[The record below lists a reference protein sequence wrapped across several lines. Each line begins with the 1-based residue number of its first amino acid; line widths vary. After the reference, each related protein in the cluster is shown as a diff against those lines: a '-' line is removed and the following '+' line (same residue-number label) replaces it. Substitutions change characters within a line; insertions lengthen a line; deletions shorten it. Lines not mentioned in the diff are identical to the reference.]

1 MVNDMIIDNIIFD
14 GKICDDVIGL
24 INSLNIQELNDIVK
38 KIDFS
43 NKSIVV
49 LKRN

>member
-14 GKICDDVIGL
+14 GNICEDVIGL
-24 INSLNIQELNDIVK
+24 INSLNIQELNEIAR